1 MTTLTTAWML
11 GCVCGFFL
19 GVTVASGRRRP
30 RGNGNCVPLPPAP
43 PYSSAA
49 IARRGSNPPPP
60 GRKPAPPAGPPVRF
74 DEGQTQR
81 GNGSGGPLPPAPPY
95 SSAAIAWQAEAEASR
110 ANFIDPSIQ
119 RIYRGAMWRE
129 KGSDVWHPIGKEPDW
144 ADLAR
149 QQLNRTT
156 PPPREP

>member
-1 MTTLTTAWML
+1 MIELIAAAFGWFVIGWACRGLQLERL
-11 GCVCGFFL
+11 GRN
-19 GVTVASGRRRP
+19 S
-30 RGNGNCVPLPPAP
+30 NGNCV
-43 PYSSAA
+43 
-49 IARRGSNPPPP
+49 
-60 GRKPAPPAGPPVRF
+60 
-74 DEGQTQR
+74 
-81 GNGSGGPLPPAPPY
+81 PLPPAPPY

>member
-11 GCVCGFFL
+11 GCVFGSGFL
-19 GVTVASGRRRP
+19 VGAVVASGRRRHHT
-30 RGNGNCVPLPPAP
+30 GNCEPM
-43 PYSSAA
+43 
-49 IARRGSNPPPP
+49 
-60 GRKPAPPAGPPVRF
+60 
-74 DEGQTQR
+74 
-81 GNGSGGPLPPAPPY
+81 PPAPPY

-110 ANFIDPSIQ
+110 AKFIDPSIQ

-144 ADLAR
+144 VELAR

-156 PPPREP
+156 PPLKPQPPGGRLMHEGQLFGGYQPRSQGGTTTPPPREP